1 LPEALLAA
9 AEGGTLPLA
18 AVEAAVLGLP
28 LAALDAAVLGLPLA
42 ALEAGVLVPAEL
54 DGVVAL
60 LLEELHAATTTS
72 TTTSPAIP
80 ANVCRRG
87 PPAALSNLVELGSFT
102 INNLQLIEPGR
113 AGNTGQQSFAEP

>member
-1 LPEALLAA
+1 
-9 AEGGTLPLA
+9 
-18 AVEAAVLGLP
+18 V
-28 LAALDAAVLGLPLA
+28 LPLA
-42 ALEAGVLVPAEL
+42 ALEAGVLLLPLAGLEAVVLALAEL

-60 LLEELHAATTTS
+60 LLEELHAATPTS
-72 TTTSPAIP
+72 TTMSPAIP
-80 ANVCRRG
+80 ANVCRRR